1 MPTLHRRA
9 AAALFAL
16 TAAAVLGDTTA
27 AKAGLL
33 ASATRTAL
41 ISGGGAA
48 VFLPLTDN
56 NSVTTL
62 TFSTTAPNETVVFRY
77 NAECEASTPGWVSVG
92 VFVDGTQTFPAVLRR
107 LHDVQL
113 VGWRQ
118 HLHRRAPP
126 VGLHR
131 ADGRHS
137 HRLGEGRERVRQ
149 RSLAARRHLPDGRE
163 LAVVELG
170 AKGKGAA
177 LADRAP
183 PQTVVEATLTGD

>member
-9 AAALFAL
+9 AGVLFAL

-77 NAECEASTPGWVSVG
+77 NAECEASTPGWVWSASSS
-92 VFVDGTQTFPAVLRR
+92 TARR
-107 LHDVQL
+107 LT
-113 VGWRQ
+113 
-118 HLHRRAPP
+118 
-126 VGLHR
+126 
-131 ADGRHS
+131 
-137 HRLGEGRERVRQ
+137 
-149 RSLAARRHLPDGRE
+149 RSPS
-163 LAVVELG
+163 
-170 AKGKGAA
+170 
-177 LADRAP
+177 
-183 PQTVVEATLTGD
+183 ATS

>member
-16 TAAAVLGDTTA
+16 TAAAVLGDATT

-92 VFVDGTQTFPAVLRR
+92 IFVDGTQTYPQSFGDFMMCSSSGGGANIYTGALRQSVYTVPTAGIHTVSVKAVSEYGNDHWL
-107 LHDVQL
+107 LDDTCL
-113 VGWRQ
+113 T
-118 HLHRRAPP
+118 
-126 VGLHR
+126 
-131 ADGRHS
+131 
-137 HRLGEGRERVRQ
+137 
-149 RSLAARRHLPDGRE
+149 
-163 LAVVELG
+163 VEN
-170 AKGKGAA
+170 
-177 LADRAP
+177 
-183 PQTVVEATLTGD
+183 